1 MKLAF
6 HSWIY
11 SSLASWLPS
20 YPLDRVISEVA
31 RLGYEGIEIG
41 AASPHAFPDYL
52 DPADRRQIRQWLED
66 ANLSLCC
73 MDPAYGGGP
82 GYNTTSAIE
91 AERKA
96 SLTYNKACIQLAAD
110 LGCPRYVWLGGWYS
124 YGTEEEQAWAW
135 SREALTETAAFARDV
150 GVTLMVEPTPA
161 DSNLIETVGDAK
173 RLIAEVADPALRI
186 IIDTYHVLHR
196 KDSLVATLLEA
207 GDLLEHVHIADLDR
221 MWPGYATDFR
231 PVVAVLQG
239 MDYAGFLSMEIGF
252 NVRTANPE
260 AYAVQSK
267 RYMDSILNELGGK

>member
-6 HSWIY
+6 HSWLY
-11 SSLASWLPS
+11 SSLATWLPS
-20 YPLDRVISEVA
+20 YPLDRVIQEVA

-52 DPADRRQIRQWLED
+52 SQEDRRQIRGWLAD
-66 ANLSLCC
+66 ANLALCC

-96 SLTYNKACIQLAAD
+96 SLAYNKACIQLAAD

-124 YGTEEEQAWAW
+124 YGTDPEQAWDW
-135 SREALTETAAFARDV
+135 SREALTETAAFAGDV

-161 DSNLIETVGDAK
+161 DSNLIETVGDAR
-173 RLIAEVADPALRI
+173 RLIAEVGDPRLRM

-231 PVVAVLQG
+231 PVVGVLREMG
-239 MDYAGFLSMEIGF
+239 YAGYLSMEIGF
-252 NVRTANPE
+252 NLRTANPE
-260 AYAVQSK
+260 EYAVRSMS
-267 RYMDSILNELGGK
+267 YMGPLVNSAY